1 MVDTRK
7 ADETMEE
14 IDGEIP
20 TSFASD
26 SAEAEFW
33 RRRTRILERK
43 WRETQE
49 ELEEFQTSSRELEA
63 ELEMQLDQTEAK
75 AHDLQ
80 SQNQKLARL
89 DGGRTIEN

>member
-1 MVDTRK
+1 MVDTKK
-7 ADETMEE
+7 ADEALEASPMKV
-14 IDGEIP
+14 DGEIP
-20 TSFASD
+20 TSFPSE

-33 RRRTRILERK
+33 RRRTSALERK

-75 AHDLQ
+75 AHELK
-80 SQNQKLARL
+80 SQNQKLVR
-89 DGGRTIEN
+89 